1 MKVLTVADN
10 RSKCS
15 ILEQSLKTFGWD
27 YEIIEGNWVGY
38 STKLHGIYAYLKAHP
53 NLKDFI
59 FTDAFDTMFIQEPKN
74 FKPIAEN
81 FVSGETNCWT
91 GKHDTETAKLFTST
105 EKFKYPN
112 SGGFYM
118 QSDFFIKLFEEHTPQ
133 ETDDDQAWLIQMV
146 LAYNIVVDTNCAT
159 FQTLYE
165 VKPNEFRVADGKL
178 INNWTGTAPLVI
190 HGNGKTDMSFYYS
203 LFQPNRKELVKR
215 TKIVIGIPS
224 RGEIDVRTTKCLM
237 ENIVGLINEY
247 EIQLDFRVGTYVHQM
262 RNDIVYSAVENQADY
277 LMFVDSDLEF
287 PSNGIRQLLAHDKDV
302 VGGCYNIKKLPP
314 KGTVKGLGKD
324 GMICEH
330 EMSKSLEKV
339 YAIPTGFMLIKVKA
353 VAFMPHPFDFD
364 RYPNGMLIGEDVQF
378 CRRLNQMGK
387 EIWCDGSIEIKHIGQ
402 YLY

>member
-118 QSDFFIKLFEEHTPQ
+118 QSDFFIKQFEEHTPQ

-146 LAYNIVVDTNCAT
+146 LAYM
-159 FQTLYE
+159 YHRHKE
-165 VKPNEFRVADGKL
+165 VP
-178 INNWTGTAPLVI
+178 TI
-190 HGNGKTDMSFYYS
+190 H
-203 LFQPNRKELVKR
+203 
-215 TKIVIGIPS
+215 
-224 RGEIDVRTTKCLM
+224 
-237 ENIVGLINEY
+237 
-247 EIQLDFRVGTYVHQM
+247 
-262 RNDIVYSAVENQADY
+262 
-277 LMFVDSDLEF
+277 
-287 PSNGIRQLLAHDKDV
+287 
-302 VGGCYNIKKLPP
+302 YNIH
-314 KGTVKGLGKD
+314 D
-324 GMICEH
+324 
-330 EMSKSLEKV
+330 
-339 YAIPTGFMLIKVKA
+339 YPTSIVR
-353 VAFMPHPFDFD
+353 PHPIHVHVMKQSLIHYEYCYQYDD
-364 RYPNGMLIGEDVQF
+364 RVLPTL
-378 CRRLNQMGK
+378 
-387 EIWCDGSIEIKHIGQ
+387 
-402 YLY
+402 